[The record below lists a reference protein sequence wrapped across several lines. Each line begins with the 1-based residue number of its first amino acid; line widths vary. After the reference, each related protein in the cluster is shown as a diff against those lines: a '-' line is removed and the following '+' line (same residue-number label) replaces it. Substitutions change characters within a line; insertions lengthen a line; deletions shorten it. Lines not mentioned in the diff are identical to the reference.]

1 MLMLLMVLVAYA
13 HAYDGVVVG
22 GLCLLLTK
30 LFIFSLS
37 SKDSWQRS
45 HELIKLHLQ
54 LFS

>member
-1 MLMLLMVLVAYA
+1 MLVVVAYA
-13 HAYDGVVVG
+13 YAYDGVVG
-22 GLCLLLTK
+22 SGSLCLLLTK

-45 HELIKLHLQ
+45 HELIKVHLQ